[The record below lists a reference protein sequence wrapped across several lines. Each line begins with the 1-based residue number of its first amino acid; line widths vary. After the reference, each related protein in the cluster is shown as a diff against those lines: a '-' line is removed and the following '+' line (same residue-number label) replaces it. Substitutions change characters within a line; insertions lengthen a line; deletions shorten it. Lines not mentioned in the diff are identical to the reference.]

1 MEVNMPGAK
10 QITRPTPYASSDD
23 FRRVFDEDMNS
34 LYVLSFLLTADH
46 EKAEQCFVSGVE
58 DAVEGNPVFKEW
70 ARSWARRVIIVNAVR
85 AINPRPMEENGG
97 SNSAPVSGNR
107 KTPPLEQVEIAA
119 VLALEPFERFA
130 YVMTVLERYSD
141 LDCSLLLG
149 CARRDVIAART
160 RAFEQIGSAMAS
172 HSTQLTSASSE
183 KTTSEDRNSS
193 LLEVL
198 AGPCLATSV

>member
-1 MEVNMPGAK
+1 MPGAK